1 VEVDTPNAAVT
12 IRQAGYYRVDTT
24 GERSRV
30 RTREGGRATVTP
42 ASGQAVTITPSEE
55 LVIEGTASPQL
66 AAYAAPPLDD
76 WDRWN
81 YTRTDRLL
89 DAVSAR
95 YVSSGTYGLSD
106 LDPYGTWRAVPTY
119 GTVWVPTAHPRVSS
133 VQHGSGSSIPCAAGP
148 GWTRR
153 RGAGPRTT
161 TGAGASWT
169 GTGPGRPAP

>member
-1 VEVDTPNAAVT
+1 M
-12 IRQAGYYRVDTT
+12 
-24 GERSRV
+24 
-30 RTREGGRATVTP
+30 
-42 ASGQAVTITPSEE
+42 
-55 LVIEGTASPQL
+55 IEGTASPQL

-106 LDPYGTWRAVPTY
+106 LDPYGTWRVVPTY
-119 GTVWVPTAHPRVSS
+119 GTVWVPTGVPAGWTPYSAGSWIARPRRT
-133 VQHGSGSSIPCAAGP
+133 AGP